1 MKKRIIAA
9 LLCVLLLTG
18 SAFAA
23 AGGADDPL
31 ISLSYLTDTFF
42 PAMEAS
48 FASLAEKSVGDYRKA
63 TPAQPATKSLTLHA
77 GESLQLTEG
86 QYCIVT
92 SGTATL
98 SVTKGATVNATQG
111 WETSGGTVR
120 TGNRYIVCEKGE
132 AFLDANADAAVT
144 VSYGAV
150 QGVGCPFTDVK
161 RGTWYY
167 SDVAN
172 AYSRSLVNGMTA
184 TTYAPSGTLTYAQ
197 CIKLAACMHQ
207 LYQSKTVT
215 LKSGTNG
222 EVWYRPYA
230 DYALKNG
237 LLDAEPEDYN
247 KTIDRRSFVQ
257 IFYRALPTSAYSAR
271 NSIPNGAIPDVASG
285 DAGAKEIYAFYRAGI
300 LSGYTKTPGYAEHAF
315 GPESSITRAEVAAIM
330 NRMFD
335 ADARATFTIN

>member
-1 MKKRIIAA
+1 MKKRILAV
-9 LLCVLLLTG
+9 LLCALLLTG
-18 SAFAA
+18 SVFAA
-23 AGGADDPL
+23 AGGSDDPL

-48 FASLAEKSVGDYRKA
+48 FASLTEKSVTDYRKA
-63 TPAQPATKSLTLHA
+63 SQVQPATKSLTLHA

-86 QYCIVT
+86 QYCVVT

-98 SVTKGATVNATQG
+98 SVTKGAAVNATQG
-111 WETSGGTVR
+111 WETSGGAVR
-120 TGNRYIVCEKGE
+120 AGNRYIVCERGE
-132 AFLDANADAAVT
+132 AYLDANADTAVT

-150 QGVGCPFTDVK
+150 LGIGCPFTDVK
-161 RGTWYY
+161 RGVWYF
-167 SDVAN
+167 SDVTN
-172 AYSRSLVNGMTA
+172 AYARSLVNGMSA

-207 LYQSKTVT
+207 LYRNKTVT
-215 LKSGTNG
+215 LKSGTDG

-237 LLDAEPEDYN
+237 LLNEEPENYN
-247 KTIDRRSFVQ
+247 KNIDRRSFVQ
-257 IFYRALPTSAYSAR
+257 IFYRALPASAYSTR
-271 NSIPNGAIPDVASG
+271 NSIANDAIPDVSS
-285 DAGAKEIYAFYRAGI
+285 DDEGAKEIYAFYRAGI

-315 GPESSITRAEVAAIM
+315 GPENSITRAEVAAIM

-335 ADARATFTIN
+335 SDARALFTIN